1 MYLPK
6 SLINF
11 IEEEHPPFQV
21 LSDGNKRRIAYML
34 WLWSSERYR
43 HISSRYGSAFS
54 SKFLL
59 NIWGNLETQ
68 RKVSAG
74 YFSVVQGD
82 NIGGKSSSYIPMDF
96 LGRALIRC
104 LESSNSDTLIELN
117 GHQMKMP
124 RNVILSRA
132 SNSDPEVKNAKRS
145 VWSGTFC
152 ARSIPINAK
161 ELSAFMSQTNELKHQ
176 LAALRLLKV
185 SRNLICEGKIPVQY
199 EQKSTGRLVEVLSNI
214 QNTPREVL
222 SAALHGYWDY
232 DLSNAHFTIL
242 KAWSNKLGVLTPVID
257 HYLKNKKQLR
267 REIASDCESNED
279 DIKECLIS
287 LLYGAALSSNEKY
300 ASIGRILGKNKAEL
314 FNKHK
319 FVVTLNQE
327 IKRLRGHIVCNMKQ
341 HSGRYCN
348 AMNISVAPNGKKN
361 EKAVLLC
368 HALQGY
374 EALALK
380 TVMDYFGEK
389 ILLPM
394 HDGWISSERLDRIE
408 LERLIKGATGFDLE
422 VEEKQL
428 PKFPPKWVDYQ
439 TSDQTQN
446 SLVKA
451 NTLSINF
458 DEMFDKPADVK
469 PDSFIVSNSPQWSE
483 SDGVHARVGRKTQN
497 ELKKLSEK
505 G

>member
-21 LSDGNKRRIAYML
+21 LSDVNKRRIAYML

-59 NIWGNLETQ
+59 NIWGNLATQ

-74 YFSVVQGD
+74 YFSVGQGG
-82 NIGGKSSSYIPMDF
+82 NISGESSSYIPMDF

-117 GHQMKMP
+117 GYQMKMP

-145 VWSGTFC
+145 VWVGTAC
-152 ARSIPINAK
+152 ATSVLINAK
-161 ELSAFMSQTNELKHQ
+161 ELSAFMSQTNDLKHQ

-185 SRNLICEGKIPVQY
+185 SRNLLCEGRIPVQY

-222 SAALHGYWDY
+222 SYALHGCWDY
-232 DLSNAHFTIL
+232 DLSNAHFSIL
-242 KAWSNKLGVLTPVID
+242 KAWSNKLGELTPVID
-257 HYLKNKKQLR
+257 HYLKNKRQLR
-267 REIASDCESNED
+267 REIASDCKSDEA
-279 DIKECLIS
+279 DIKECLIA
-287 LLYGAALSSNEKY
+287 LLYGAALSSHEKY
-300 ASIGRILGKNKAEL
+300 ASIGRTLGRSKAEL
-314 FNKHK
+314 FNKHA
-319 FVVTLNQE
+319 FVVALNRE
-327 IKRLRGHIVCNMKQ
+327 IKRLRGHIVRNMKQ

-361 EKAVLLC
+361 EQAVLLC

-380 TVMDYFGEK
+380 TVMDHCGEK

-394 HDGWISSERLDRIE
+394 HDGWISSERLDRLE
-408 LERLIKGATGFDLE
+408 LERLIKEATGFDLE

-428 PKFPPKWVDYQ
+428 PKFPPKWVDSQ
-439 TSDQTQN
+439 TSDVTQN

-451 NTLSINF
+451 NTLRINF
-458 DEMFDKPADVK
+458 EEMFDKPSIVK
-469 PDSFIVSNSPQWSE
+469 PGSFILSTGPEWNEPK
-483 SDGVHARVGRKTQN
+483 GIFARRGRR
-497 ELKKLSEK
+497 SRV
-505 G
+505 